1 MPWLGLA
8 TALLLPYAAS
18 AFSCAQPCWLGR
30 VTGIRTTAPLAR
42 LPRGIRAAALG
53 LRAEVKEQVGRV
65 FSDRECGKFADAKF
79 GHPVVRRY
87 REKTAEGTYESWRM
101 WYHGR
106 DIDFDETVMK
116 GPTGTN
122 SQKVSAGFCSSKYT
136 GALTFEN
143 LCQAV
148 LGLRSL
154 VMVSAGS
161 R

>member
-1 MPWLGLA
+1 M
-8 TALLLPYAAS
+8 
-18 AFSCAQPCWLGR
+18 
-30 VTGIRTTAPLAR
+30 R
-42 LPRGIRAAALG
+42 LSRGIRAATLG

-79 GHPVVRRY
+79 GNPVVRRY

-122 SQKVSAGFCSSKYT
+122 SRKVSSVFHLANIP
-136 GALTFEN
+136 GAMTFEN
-143 LCQAV
+143 LGQAE
-148 LGLRSL
+148 LGSRSL
-154 VMVSAGS
+154 VMVSPGS
-161 R
+161 RLMVTNTRAPC